1 MNDILLKHE
10 EYYMKKASMSK
21 MGGTI
26 YGDLF
31 LIRQIAYDYYLFY
44 KKNHLMLD
52 WFNNV
57 EKMVTPYIKA
67 IFCTYYPDEFQ
78 GDFHGGFMRTNVSPY
93 PIELLD
99 VDMIVKHI
107 KQKELRSI
115 VSHYKVDSVE
125 LSDKFDVSLLFEDF
139 CLSMKEYWNFRMIEQ
154 LESFSFLLSLCK
166 LNYEQN
172 SRIVKAF
179 VLLLTPDEK
188 ENVCTITNNI
198 YALSIYVKQHFDKD
212 IKGYGD
218 LLKLLINS
226 DILLEKTAHSNAYPE
241 LIQILSE
248 LADKKI
254 YNNCC
259 KEFDRIK
266 DNNRQKTLWVYIHRR
281 VLLKYDEI
289 EWKNYIEEN
298 LNNNWEQEIFQLLYE
313 KILSFNDKIKEYY
326 VNKFKKYASS
336 SKGVYSYPDHK
347 AEAINQ
353 LVIYILLDI
362 ANENDIEFI
371 KDYAYM
377 SDYLEFIFNP
387 ESFDYR
393 NIKISD
399 TMWCNFI
406 NSDHYRERILE
417 HKSEFW
423 NKEEEKRIELGFGS
437 SFENRVAYKYLFD

>member
-1 MNDILLKHE
+1 MLTFSDEEEYDNFKILLRNEELCNLLIKAGIYGIRLESRDTRDNVFFEKESKENDILFELSINNKYHEIMDRIEKEPSNSVKAYYYSLVKYTDGLSSIMNDLKELYASFDYQKLSNQKCYELAIYEFNNTCMRSLSYLMNEKENYDKLNLLLDQAAARYSRAYNTIKDITNKGADIQKMNDILLKHE

-125 LSDKFDVSLLFEDF
+125 LSDKFDISLLFEDF

-172 SRIVKAF
+172 
-179 VLLLTPDEK
+179 
-188 ENVCTITNNI
+188 
-198 YALSIYVKQHFDKD
+198 LS
-212 IKGYGD
+212 
-218 LLKLLINS
+218 LIH
-226 DILLEKTAHSNAYPE
+226 I
-241 LIQILSE
+241 SE
-248 LADKKI
+248 PTRP
-254 YNNCC
+254 Y
-259 KEFDRIK
+259 
-266 DNNRQKTLWVYIHRR
+266 
-281 VLLKYDEI
+281 
-289 EWKNYIEEN
+289 
-298 LNNNWEQEIFQLLYE
+298 
-313 KILSFNDKIKEYY
+313 
-326 VNKFKKYASS
+326 
-336 SKGVYSYPDHK
+336 
-347 AEAINQ
+347 
-353 LVIYILLDI
+353 
-362 ANENDIEFI
+362 
-371 KDYAYM
+371 
-377 SDYLEFIFNP
+377 
-387 ESFDYR
+387 
-393 NIKISD
+393 
-399 TMWCNFI
+399 
-406 NSDHYRERILE
+406 
-417 HKSEFW
+417 
-423 NKEEEKRIELGFGS
+423 
-437 SFENRVAYKYLFD
+437 